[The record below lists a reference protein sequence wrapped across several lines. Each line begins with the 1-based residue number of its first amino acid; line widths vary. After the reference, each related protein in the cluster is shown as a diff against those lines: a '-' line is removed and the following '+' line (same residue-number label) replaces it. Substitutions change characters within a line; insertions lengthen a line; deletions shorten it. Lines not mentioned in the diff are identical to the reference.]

1 MVGGF
6 NTNIKYR
13 GRKFHVQTEDGGEA
27 NPQVVTLLYEGGAI
41 LSVNK
46 QRYEKEL
53 ADAGH
58 ESSVR
63 ALMEEQHKDLV
74 QGLKSGALD
83 GVLGISSGAAAA
95 KAKASKSA
103 ATTEFGEGIISDASL
118 GDVILSHLA
127 AD

>member
-6 NTNIKYR
+6 NTNIRYR
-13 GRKFHVQTEDGGEA
+13 GRKFHIQTEDGGES
-27 NPQVVTLLYEGGAI
+27 NPQVVTLLYKGGAI

-46 QRYEKEL
+46 QRYEKGP
-53 ADAGH
+53 ADAER
-58 ESSVR
+58 ESAVR
-63 ALMEEQHKDLV
+63 ALMEEQHRDVV
-74 QGLKSGALD
+74 QGLKRGALD
-83 GVLGISSGAAAA
+83 EVLGIASGGKAA

-103 ATTEFGEGIISDASL
+103 ATAEFGEGIITDASL